1 MEKRETNKESRTMT
15 TEDYSNIMEDLIKK
29 FEATKDKT
37 IRLRIASMM
46 GMVESKRDASE
57 MRASWEV
64 IK

>member
-1 MEKRETNKESRTMT
+1 MT